1 MFYIYAEISI
11 TSSTP
16 DNLMFVARV
25 MIEKER
31 QSEKMKS
38 ERIRKLEK
46 EPKSTLDNNF
56 PMLI

>member
-31 QSEKMKS
+31 QSEKMK
-38 ERIRKLEK
+38 ERKNQKNRKRAK
-46 EPKSTLDNNF
+46 KHF
-56 PMLI
+56 R